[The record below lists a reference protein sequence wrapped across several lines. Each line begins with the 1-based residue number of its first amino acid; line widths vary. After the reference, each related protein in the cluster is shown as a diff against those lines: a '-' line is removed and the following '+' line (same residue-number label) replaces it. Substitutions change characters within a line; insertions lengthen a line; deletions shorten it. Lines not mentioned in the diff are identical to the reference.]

1 MAHQMDV
8 LYAPWR
14 YTYIKSTVEK
24 EPRECIFC
32 IAPKK
37 PEDESLVLYK
47 GRYSYI
53 IMNLYPY
60 NTGHVMVVP
69 YRHVADIADLTTDE
83 LTEMMELVKLSTI
96 VIRKVLKPHGFNIGI
111 NIGRVAGAGIDKHVH
126 VHVVPRWNGDTNFM
140 PVIAG
145 VKVISQDVRETYKA
159 LREALKEVIHVTK
172 D

>member
-1 MAHQMDV
+1 
-8 LYAPWR
+8 
-14 YTYIKSTVEK
+14 
-24 EPRECIFC
+24 
-32 IAPKK
+32 
-37 PEDESLVLYK
+37 
-47 GRYSYI
+47 
-53 IMNLYPY
+53 MNLYPY